1 MFLGL
6 QHFKRVQFHHVSSTQ
21 WNDLDDSHITRYQLQ
36 WWVMHGFIQSLAE
49 SDAERC
55 WMSVLSGN
63 LWHVPGLGPGNLGT
77 WEGSELAQVT
87 PGLCMSRWLQNI
99 YISSTEILW
108 DSIFARNSWKALE
121 LWPRFGLF
129 PHPMF
134 MSKIYFWKCH
144 FFIGGLR
151 LYFLRTQC
159 SSDDLPQLSVFE
171 AFFVSMPCCC
181 RLDLGFVSASS
192 TWEGTEIRD
201 EHNIETMHYIILSYW
216 IVKIYVKYNVDSVET
231 RVL

>member
-1 MFLGL
+1 M
-6 QHFKRVQFHHVSSTQ
+6 
-21 WNDLDDSHITRYQLQ
+21 
-36 WWVMHGFIQSLAE
+36 
-49 SDAERC
+49 SDAWIHPITSWIGC
-55 WMSVLSGN
+55 WAMLNAECAVRESLTCSRTRT
-63 LWHVPGLGPGNLGT
+63 WEPGNLGRIRAGPGDT
-77 WEGSELAQVT
+77 WSVHVALAAKHIHFFHWDSVRFYIRQEFLEGIGVVASVWIVSAPHVYVKDIFPE
-87 PGLCMSRWLQNI
+87 MSLFFLRWL
-99 YISSTEILW
+99 
-108 DSIFARNSWKALE
+108 
-121 LWPRFGLF
+121 
-129 PHPMF
+129 
-134 MSKIYFWKCH
+134 
-144 FFIGGLR
+144 IGGRR
-151 LYFLRTQC
+151 LYLRTQC